1 MSSVSTAVT
10 TWRSYVTQPSPHW
23 GALVKER
30 TVTHLSIPGQRPECG
45 RYSVSICGR
54 QAGRQ
59 EGTTGPHTHLGGRH
73 ILKGDMAIGQL
84 TGCNSHAVDVRL
96 GIITLKILRRKK
108 KGTDHSIRSLGRSQK
123 EKGVERTLE
132 RGKTHLS
139 PIRDQLL
146 RLSSPT
152 LLKRSCNLG
161 RSLVMVWHRQRRLQD
176 PTLLLSIG
184 MERRTNISLMLISH
198 KMG

>member
-1 MSSVSTAVT
+1 MDTPGPGPAALCDAAAPELPLLGSMSSVSTAVT

-30 TVTHLSIPGQRPECG
+30 TVTHLSIPGQHPECG

-108 KGTDHSIRSLGRSQK
+108 KAQITPFVALAVLRKR
-123 EKGVERTLE
+123 
-132 RGKTHLS
+132 RGWSEHWREGKHTC
-139 PIRDQLL
+139 PRFE
-146 RLSSPT
+146 T
-152 LLKRSCNLG
+152 SC
-161 RSLVMVWHRQRRLQD
+161 
-176 PTLLLSIG
+176 
-184 MERRTNISLMLISH
+184 
-198 KMG
+198 